1 MITSRI
7 FKKLGSR
14 IKASRRTFSHLVA
27 PHPRSEAPDYYGL
40 IQRKV
45 MCLKAE
51 IPSTPKLAVSNVNR
65 HLGLAVFLSS
75 AQAPI
80 IGVKAYH
87 TPLGTRHN
95 PFSPKD
101 GERH

>member
-65 HLGLAVFLSS
+65 HLGPRGVPIQRTGTDYRSKGLSHS
-75 AQAPI
+75 LRN
-80 IGVKAYH
+80 K
-87 TPLGTRHN
+87 T
-95 PFSPKD
+95 
-101 GERH
+101 